1 MKIYFL
7 FFCKDIMAIIIIAII
22 LYIYIYDI
30 FNINIFKY

>member
-7 FFCKDIMAIIIIAII
+7 FFYKDIMAIIIIAII